1 MKTSFVCFE
10 TCASLTTGMGYFAW
24 ENAPSANPWQCFSL
38 SYWGLGRRYDSSPPN
53 QIECPQQNL
62 YSVWEIALFAD
73 PYWCLSWLHWGLARR
88 DDPSPHGQI
97 ECPQQSLLQELPL
110 FPLSSWPSSLASF
123 SCPNNF

>member
-62 YSVWEIALFAD
+62 FSAWEIALFAN
-73 PYWCLSWLHWGLARR
+73 PHWCLSWLHWGLARR
-88 DDPSPHGQI
+88 DDPSPQDQI
-97 ECPQQSLLQELPL
+97 ECPQ
-110 FPLSSWPSSLASF
+110 
-123 SCPNNF
+123 